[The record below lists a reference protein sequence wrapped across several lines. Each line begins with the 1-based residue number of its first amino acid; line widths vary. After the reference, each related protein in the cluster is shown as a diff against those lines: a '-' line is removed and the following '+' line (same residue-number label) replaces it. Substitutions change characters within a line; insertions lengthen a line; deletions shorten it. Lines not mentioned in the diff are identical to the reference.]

1 MQIILFDDYKRQ
13 DFYPLDLGRPLG
25 KLFLGCYTM
34 DQRWENLFNTPVQI
48 HYLTDSYL
56 EESIP
61 FIEGETYYYIN
72 ARVFADKNLLQALL
86 NLEYDKTI
94 KKEENLLFLKS
105 KAHFQEYPILEKY
118 CLDLPTSEWKEDCI
132 ILENPWD
139 LFVLNE
145 KAIAADVQNLPKS
158 YTQHEKREGV
168 FMDDPSRI
176 YIHPDA
182 TVMPCYLQAQSGYI
196 YIGPHAKINMGAMVQ
211 GSLVMLEHAE
221 LKLGAKVYG
230 ASSLGKYVKIGGEI
244 ANVIFFDYS
253 NKGHEGFIGNS
264 VIGSWC
270 NFGAD
275 TNSSNL
281 KNNYSK
287 IKIWNAYSQENR
299 NTEQQF
305 LGLLMADHC
314 KTGINT
320 MLNTGTVAGIHSNI
334 FGAGFPKKQIPS
346 FYWGGAE
353 SEDKYDFEK
362 AMITAERMMARRNQ
376 RLTEKQKRIYKHLFN
391 QEKI

>member
-1 MQIILFDDYKRQ
+1 MQIILFDDHKREN
-13 DFYPLDLGRPLG
+13 FYPLDLARPLG
-25 KLFLGCYTM
+25 KLFFGCYTM
-34 DQRWENLFNTPVQI
+34 EERWEVLFNKKVQF
-48 HYLTDSYL
+48 HYLTESYL

-61 FIEGETYYYIN
+61 FVEDETYYYIN
-72 ARVFADKNLLQALL
+72 ARLFADPKLIEALL
-86 NLEYDKTI
+86 NLDYDKVF
-94 KKEENLLFLKS
+94 KKEDSFLFLKS
-105 KAHFQEYPILEKY
+105 KIPFQDYQNLEKY
-118 CLDLPTSEWKEDCI
+118 CQNLDSHEWKNDCI
-132 ILENPWD
+132 LLENPWD

-145 KAIAADVQNLPKS
+145 QAIAIDVQSLPKA
-158 YTQHEKREGV
+158 YTQHENREGV

-176 YIHPDA
+176 YIHPEA
-182 TVMPCYLQAQSGYI
+182 KIMPCYLEAQNGYI

-244 ANVIFFDYS
+244 GNVIFFDYS

-287 IKIWNAYSQENR
+287 IKIWNAYTQKNR
-299 NTEQQF
+299 DTGQQF

-320 MLNTGTVAGIHSNI
+320 MLNTATVVGIHSNI

-346 FYWGGAE
+346 FYWGGAA
-353 SEDKYDFEK
+353 SEDKYDFDK

-376 RLTEKQKRIYKHLFN
+376 NLTEKQKRIYKHLFN